1 LEQQILAANPILEAF
16 GNAKTLRNNNSS
28 RFDKLITVNFDKNG
42 QIIGGN
48 IINYLLEKSRVVHQT
63 QGERNYHIFY
73 QLLSAASTNPSLTAE
88 LKLQDAELFSYTGQS
103 GVIHVEGMSDEK
115 DFEDIQNSMNILQ
128 FSAEDK
134 ASMLKIVA
142 GVLHFDNVK
151 FKVEQ
156 RANQEDSC
164 SVANIEVLQHASN
177 LWGVNDKM
185 IEKFLTSRHIGGR
198 EVILV
203 SYNINQAQDTR
214 DAMVKKVYAELFQF
228 VVDHINIALS
238 VGGLKRHKFIGVLD
252 IFGFESS
259 FALTFVTKSFN
270 SISMNTFSKWN
281 KHCMLKK
288 ALLFQ
293 DLHLLTIKQHWIYLR
308 PRQQEFSPC

>member
-1 LEQQILAANPILEAF
+1 MILQFLTDVSHRAATGAATTASATPTQSLEQQILAANPILEAL

-28 RFDKLITVNFDKNG
+28 RFGKLITVNFDKNG

-73 QLLSAASTNPSLTAE
+73 QLLSAASTNPTLSTE

-103 GVIHVEGMSDEK
+103 GVIHVDGISDEK
-115 DFEDIQNSMNILQ
+115 DFEDIQNSLNILN
-128 FSAEDK
+128 FSSEDK
-134 ASMLKIVA
+134 HQVFKIVA
-142 GVLHFDNVK
+142 GVLHFGNVK

-164 SVANIEVLQHASN
+164 SVSNFEVLSHAAS
-177 LWGVNDKM
+177 LWGVNDKN

-203 SYNINQAQDTR
+203 SYNINQALDTR
-214 DAMVKKVYAELFQF
+214 DAMVKKVYSELFQY
-228 VVDHINIALS
+228 VVDHINLALS
-238 VGGLKRHKFIGVLD
+238 AGGAKRHRFIGVLD
-252 IFGFESS
+252 IFGFES
-259 FALTFVTKSFN
+259 FAVS
-270 SISMNTFSKWN
+270 
-281 KHCMLKK
+281 
-288 ALLFQ
+288 
-293 DLHLLTIKQHWIYLR
+293 
-308 PRQQEFSPC
+308 

>member
-1 LEQQILAANPILEAF
+1 MSHRAGTSSTQTTTSGSTQSLEQQLLAANPILEAL

-28 RFDKLITVNFDKNG
+28 RFGKLITVNFDKNG

-73 QLLSAASTNPSLTAE
+73 QILSAASTNPALTAE

-103 GVIHVEGMSDEK
+103 GVIQVDGISDEK
-115 DFEDIQNSMNILQ
+115 DFEDIQNSMNILN
-128 FSAEDK
+128 FSNDDK
-134 ASMLKIVA
+134 NQLFRIIA
-142 GVLHFDNVK
+142 GVLHFGNVK

-156 RANQEDSC
+156 RATQEDSC
-164 SVANIEVLQHASN
+164 SVSNMEVLSHASS

-203 SYNINQAQDTR
+203 SYNISQALDTR
-214 DAMVKKVYAELFQF
+214 DAMVKKVYSELFQY
-228 VVDHINIALS
+228 VVDHINVALS
-238 VGGLKRHKFIGVLD
+238 SGGARRQRFIGVLD
-252 IFGFESS
+252 IFGFES
-259 FALTFVTKSFN
+259 FVVS
-270 SISMNTFSKWN
+270 
-281 KHCMLKK
+281 
-288 ALLFQ
+288 
-293 DLHLLTIKQHWIYLR
+293 
-308 PRQQEFSPC
+308 